1 VLLAV
6 GNCIRFPSKA
16 SVAAWD
22 IATPGERLCQVRK
35 AVVTKSTL
43 SLPWYQAL
51 MRLWILGVRD
61 HVSCEA
67 FFLHKSFAANRARE
81 RVGIVAVK
89 DLVDAKASGVQ
100 VTLVAAREIANEVAR
115 SSSMALHIN
124 LKILLA
130 LEIFLAA
137 LMTALVRSV
146 GLMHILVGS
155 TKVLLGR
162 CSLAMRALERV
173 YSNCVVSKYVISGI
187 PLAFVDLYAEIAGQH
202 LVFWVMGLDV
212 AVELAS
218 LLVGFIATFTIAF
231 ERAANWRGRF
241 E

>member
-1 VLLAV
+1 
-6 GNCIRFPSKA
+6 
-16 SVAAWD
+16 
-22 IATPGERLCQVRK
+22 
-35 AVVTKSTL
+35 
-43 SLPWYQAL
+43 
-51 MRLWILGVRD
+51 
-61 HVSCEA
+61 
-67 FFLHKSFAANRARE
+67 
-81 RVGIVAVK
+81 VGIVAVK

-130 LEIFLAA
+130 PEIFLAA

-146 GLMHILVGS
+146 GLTHVLVGS

-162 CSLAMRALERV
+162 SSLEMRALERV

-187 PLAFVDLYAEIAGQH
+187 PLAFVDLDAEIAGRH
-202 LVFWVMGLDV
+202 LVFWIMGLDV

-218 LLVGFIATFTIAF
+218 LLVGFIATITIAF